1 MNIPGAAHIDGCVFL
16 SGPVGC
22 GSRIWRFSPARVAG
36 VVVRSGLGLNMMIRS
51 ECACRVASP
60 LPLCIAPYRDAY
72 VLSTL
77 SVWYCPVF
85 VLFLAPRYLA
95 QRGLSGSG
103 GRNFVY

>member
-51 ECACRVASP
+51 ECTCRVASP
-60 LPLCIAPYRDAY
+60 PCPY
-72 VLSTL
+72 VLRHIEMHMYSLHSLFGTA
-77 SVWYCPVF
+77 
-85 VLFLAPRYLA
+85 LFLYC
-95 QRGLSGSG
+95 
-103 GRNFVY
+103 F